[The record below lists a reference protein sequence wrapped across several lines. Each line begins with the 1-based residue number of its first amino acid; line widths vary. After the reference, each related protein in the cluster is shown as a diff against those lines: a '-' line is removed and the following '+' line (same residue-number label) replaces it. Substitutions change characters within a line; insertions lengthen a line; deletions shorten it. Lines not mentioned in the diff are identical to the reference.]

1 MTHLSPTNDLAEK
14 IYIVQSLKKVTTPKR
29 LELKKAYNIRELP
42 IIEGKLLRSNLNFR
56 RAYHSRQVNSL
67 YFDNSKFSAI
77 EDSLS
82 GTSERKKTRLRWYGK
97 LRESNHPT
105 LEVKFKKGQTSWK
118 KLYSTSLRLDPFED
132 TWADAFTS
140 KSSEPCNYNIRD
152 ILLDGYTW
160 PVSLV
165 SYNRKYFESFD
176 GRIRVTIDQKL
187 TYRDQTLF
195 SKPNFEKKRT
205 VPQIIILEFKLARE
219 NQNLLR
225 SIAHSLDF
233 TPERFS
239 KYCESSYHHRVKWR

>member
-1 MTHLSPTNDLAEK
+1 MIPLSPTNDLVEK
-14 IYIVQSLKKVTTPKR
+14 YYIVQNLKKVTTTKR

-42 IIEGKLLRSNLNFR
+42 IIEGKLLRSDLNFR

-82 GTSERKKTRLRWYGK
+82 GTSQRKKTRLRWYGK

-118 KLYSTSLRLDPFED
+118 ELYSTSLRLDPLKD
-132 TWADAFTS
+132 TWTDAFTS
-140 KSSEPCNYNIRD
+140 KYSEPYNYNIRD
-152 ILLDGYTW
+152 ILLEGYTR

-165 SYNRKYFESFD
+165 SYNRKYFESVD
-176 GRIRVTIDQKL
+176 GCIRVTIDQKL
-187 TYRDQTLF
+187 TYRDQTLLR
-195 SKPNFEKKRT
+195 KPNFDKKRT
-205 VPQIIILEFKLARE
+205 APQIIILEFKLARE
-219 NQNLLR
+219 NQHLLQN
-225 SIAHSLDF
+225 IVHKLDF

-239 KYCESSYHHRVKWR
+239 KYCESTYYRRIKWR